1 MSPDGN
7 GADLT
12 LEGLVHDLNNVFET
26 IAEAADLLSRDPKH
40 VRLAGTLKRSVNR
53 GSRMLSSFVE
63 HTQASLEFDGIL
75 DNAVEYARDWLQA
88 VRGPSIEFVREL
100 ESGIRLRGNP
110 ASWERVLTNLF
121 LNAAQAIAQA
131 GEDGGSIS
139 IHAAR
144 TPAAIEIT
152 VADNGPGISPKVLP
166 NIFQPHFST
175 RARRSG
181 LGLHIVQTIVREN
194 GGEVMASNCP
204 SGQGAQFRI
213 TLPSA

>member
-1 MSPDGN
+1 MSPHG
-7 GADLT
+7 GGSDLT

-40 VRLAGTLKRSVNR
+40 ARLAGTLKRSVNR

-75 DNAVEYARDWLQA
+75 DNAVDSARDWLQA
-88 VRGPSIEFVREL
+88 VRGPSIDFVRQFEP
-100 ESGIRLRGNP
+100 GIRLRGNP

-131 GEDGGSIS
+131 SEGGGAIE
-139 IHAAR
+139 IRAAR
-144 TPAAIEIT
+144 TPSAIEIT
-152 VADNGPGISPKVLP
+152 VSDNGPGISPKVLP
-166 NIFQPHFST
+166 NIFEPHFST

-181 LGLHIVQTIVREN
+181 LGLHIVRTIVREN
-194 GGEVMASNCP
+194 GGDVTASNCP
-204 SGQGAQFRI
+204 SGCGALFRI
-213 TLPSA
+213 TLPSM